1 MKCSATALENKY
13 LVYKIHCEPG
23 DNVLDTYTVT
33 DTISDN
39 LNFVTGI
46 TTRGELRSSGP
57 VIGIYLD
64 NVYTGFKYYGMI
76 NYNGNTQV
84 TVDGKNLTVNF
95 TLVDNAKSVKF
106 DVYYLVEV
114 DQTKLNDMI
123 SKMDAGM
130 DVDAIDLI
138 NNANVKSNNTD
149 SDGQPLVDLTD
160 TTKVT
165 VNDGVL
171 YPGIEKDYVG
181 SFAPGETKVDS
192 EGNVQITTGSA
203 NAGSSLV
210 WQVTVNNAD
219 KDAAKK

>member
-1 MKCSATALENKY
+1 MSKSVAIVDKKSDWSDIGGTWDSSNLLYNLDFKNEMKCSATALENKY

-84 TVDGKNLTVNF
+84 TVDGK
-95 TLVDNAKSVKF
+95 
-106 DVYYLVEV
+106 
-114 DQTKLNDMI
+114 I
-123 SKMDAGM
+123 
-130 DVDAIDLI
+130 
-138 NNANVKSNNTD
+138 
-149 SDGQPLVDLTD
+149 
-160 TTKVT
+160 
-165 VNDGVL
+165 
-171 YPGIEKDYVG
+171 
-181 SFAPGETKVDS
+181 
-192 EGNVQITTGSA
+192 
-203 NAGSSLV
+203 
-210 WQVTVNNAD
+210 
-219 KDAAKK
+219 